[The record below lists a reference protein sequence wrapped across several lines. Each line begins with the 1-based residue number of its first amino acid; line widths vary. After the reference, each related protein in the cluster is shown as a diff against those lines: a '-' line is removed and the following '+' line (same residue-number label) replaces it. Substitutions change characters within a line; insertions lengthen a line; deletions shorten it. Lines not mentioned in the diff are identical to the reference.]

1 MVNRALGVGP
11 LTVAVLSTL
20 ASGCKPE
27 FADTDAIISAP
38 RVVAVSATPAEAA
51 PLVPVSFEALFVTPN
66 GAGDPTDLSWAYCVA
81 RKPLTDE
88 GTLAPECLAATS
100 PDLVQLGNGQ
110 GAKGPLPAEA
120 CQLFGPDL
128 PPPTPGFPTGR
139 PVDPDASGGYFQ
151 PVRLLTPGA
160 SSTAVVGTTRLSCGL
175 AGATADQS
183 IEFNQRYRFNVNPA
197 VDALRLRRGSEWMT
211 VPADGGG
218 EAGATVPAGAT
229 VTLEVGWAACPSGRA
244 CGDGVCDIDE
254 DNVHCPKDCLVP
266 RGCTGAERYLLFDP
280 DSHTLVDRREAIRIS
295 WFATA
300 GTFDVDRTDRAAD
313 DMTPS
318 STNTWTAPNGRGD
331 VRLWVV
337 LRDDRGGSG
346 WQSYRVTVSD

>member
-1 MVNRALGVGP
+1 MVKRFSTAACAAL
-11 LTVAVLSTL
+11 VALA

-27 FADTDAIISAP
+27 FADIDAIVSSP

-51 PLVPVSFEALFVTPN
+51 PLVPVTFDALFVTPA
-66 GAGDPTDLSWAYCVA
+66 GAGDPAGLSWAYCVA

-88 GTLAPECLAATS
+88 GTLAPECLAAS
-100 PDLVQLGNGQ
+100 SADLVQLGG
-110 GAKGPLPAEA
+110 GEDPKGPVPAEA

-128 PPPTPGFPTGR
+128 PPPMPGFPTGR

-151 PVRLLTPGA
+151 PVRLLVPGA
-160 SSTAVVGTTRLSCGL
+160 SDSAVVGTARLSCGL

-197 VDALRLRRGSEWMT
+197 VDALRLRVGSEWTT
-211 VPADGGG
+211 VPADAGGD
-218 EAGATVPAGAT
+218 AGATVHSGAS
-229 VTLEVGWAACPSGRA
+229 VTLQVAWASCPSGRD

-266 RGCTGAERYLLFDP
+266 HGCTGAERYLLFDP
-280 DSHTLVDRREAIRIS
+280 ETHALVDRREGIRVS
-295 WFATA
+295 WFTTA
-300 GTFDVDRTDRAAD
+300 GTFDVDRTDRSAD
-313 DMTPS
+313 DTTPS
-318 STNTWTAPNGRGD
+318 STNTWTAPSGHGD
-331 VRLWVV
+331 VHLWVV

-346 WQSYRVTVSD
+346 WQSYRIAVGN